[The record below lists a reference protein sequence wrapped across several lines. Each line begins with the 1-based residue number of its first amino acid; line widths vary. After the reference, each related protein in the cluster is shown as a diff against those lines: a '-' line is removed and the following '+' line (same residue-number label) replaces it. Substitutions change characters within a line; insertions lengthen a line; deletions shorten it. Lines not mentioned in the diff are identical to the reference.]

1 MMLCSRHLDN
11 LSLRENSEASVGPL
25 NTVRKIVVPLVENS
39 KVWNCNNSL
48 SPCSSLYGSVGSSF
62 RFLSFNTPSA
72 TLSKILLIISSG

>member
-25 NTVRKIVVPLVENS
+25 NTVRKVVVPLVEDS
-39 KVWNCNNSL
+39 MVCICNISL
-48 SPCSSLYGSVGSSF
+48 SPCRSLYGSVGSSF

-72 TLSKILLIISSG
+72 ILSSGWFISV